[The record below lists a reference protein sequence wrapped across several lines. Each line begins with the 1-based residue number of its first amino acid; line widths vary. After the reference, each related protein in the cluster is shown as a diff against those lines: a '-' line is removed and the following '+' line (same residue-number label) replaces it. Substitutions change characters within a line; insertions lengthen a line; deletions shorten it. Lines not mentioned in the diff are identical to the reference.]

1 MAFKHCQKT
10 DEMLVCDMDIH
21 KFSSKIPTGT
31 YIQTWPPPQYP
42 GGGLPYERSRDARQ
56 EF

>member
-10 DEMLVCDMDIH
+10 DEMLVSDMDIH
-21 KFSSKIPTGT
+21 KFNGKILT
-31 YIQTWPPPQYP
+31 YRQTWPPPQYL
-42 GGGLPYERSRDARQ
+42 GRRLPYEMGRDARQ

>member
-10 DEMLVCDMDIH
+10 DEMLVSNMDIH
-21 KFSSKIPTGT
+21 KFSGKILT

-42 GGGLPYERSRDARQ
+42 GRRLPYEMGRDARQ